1 MSDIEFLQESAL
13 RGLVEII
20 MAEREASL
28 AQALE
33 AVRKS
38 HVFELLMDETTGL
51 YRESPSYLYE
61 LYLEREPAR

>member
-13 RGLVEII
+13 RGPVEII
-20 MAEREASL
+20 MTEHGASL

-33 AVRKS
+33 TVRKS
-38 HVFELLMDETTGL
+38 HAFELLMDESTKL

-61 LYLEREPAR
+61 LYLEDTQEG